1 MAKFNITVDLAW
13 TEDGYSIDEEI
24 REAVVE
30 GVKEELLKQASENA
44 VAKVDKEIA
53 EAVAKSKE
61 VIEARI
67 DEYIAAV
74 CAEKIEQM
82 KIPVKQNSWSNE
94 VTYISMSEFIGER
107 YEKFLNER
115 RLNEHGEVPSYSGD
129 KKYSVNEYMIRNYLG
144 KELEG
149 KVADMIQKARSQAE
163 ETVFKTL
170 EQSLKENLA
179 AETIKR
185 MNIPQILKNM
195 QKQNEE
201 FKRIGDSNSSH

>member
-1 MAKFNITVDLAW
+1 MAKFNITVDLDW
-13 TEDGYSIDEEI
+13 LEEDESIDEKIKWE
-24 REAVVE
+24 VVE
-30 GVKEELLKQASENA
+30 GVKEKLLKKASEDA

-61 VIEARI
+61 AIEARV

-74 CAEKIEQM
+74 CAEKIEKM
-82 KIPVKQNSWSNE
+82 MIPIKQSSWSSE
-94 VTYISMSEFIGER
+94 VTYITMSEFIGER
-107 YEKFLNER
+107 YEQFLNEK
-115 RLNEHGEVPSYSGD
+115 RLNERGEVPSYNRD
-129 KKYSVNEYMIRNYLG
+129 KVYSVNEYLIRDYLG

-149 KVADMIQKARSQAE
+149 RVADMIQKARSQAE

-179 AETIKR
+179 AETIER

-201 FKRIGDSNSSH
+201 FKQLSTTDRG